1 MCVLEH
7 FKATK
12 RGLLPHLSVPGMKLG
27 REDTHPRKV
36 KKPRGGGAVSARK
49 MQGRSQPPCRKE
61 VTEEVELDVV
71 PQSRV
76 RLDTGDTHT
85 HRGTEDSGKVTG
97 VHEALSLPLSDQIAL
112 ASSFFFSG
120 PQFIQL

>member
-1 MCVLEH
+1 MPISSPLARESEAVCVLEH

-61 VTEEVELDVV
+61 VTEEVELDVG

-85 HRGTEDSGKVTG
+85 HTEAQRIVEK
-97 VHEALSLPLSDQIAL
+97 SLGCMRP
-112 ASSFFFSG
+112 
-120 PQFIQL
+120 

>member
-1 MCVLEH
+1 MPISSPLARESEAVCVLEH

-61 VTEEVELDVV
+61 GYSRIWNVVLHPQCEAARGGSGGKGIGEL
-71 PQSRV
+71 R
-76 RLDTGDTHT
+76 
-85 HRGTEDSGKVTG
+85 RG
-97 VHEALSLPLSDQIAL
+97 L
-112 ASSFFFSG
+112 A
-120 PQFIQL
+120 